1 MRTALLTALLAPA
14 LLLAGF
20 AVGWVMAGD
29 GWELARGGEVRK
41 HSAQKAP
48 PATSPE
54 LPARDVSGADI
65 SGLPRYPGSARVAY
79 VREIQGELVWTEVE
93 YLADARLERVREF
106 YRDAFR
112 TEGWAVGDVGFSQGA
127 WVYFVM
133 DGEREVILELQ
144 PRGGL
149 VEVDMEMTEPA
160 PQGTSG
166 APPPTPV
173 PDDDA
178 NDPDDGIEDD

>member
-1 MRTALLTALLAPA
+1 MRTALITALLAPT
-14 LLLAGF
+14 LLFAGF

-29 GWELARGGEVRK
+29 GWELTRGEERREA
-41 HSAQKAP
+41 STPPPP

-65 SGLPRYPGSARVAY
+65 SGLPRYPGSVRVAY
-79 VREIQGELVWTEVE
+79 VRESQGELVWTEVE
-93 YLADARLERVREF
+93 YLTDARLESVREF
-106 YRDAFR
+106 YRDVFR
-112 TEGWAVGDVGFSQGA
+112 TQGWTVGDVGFSQGA

-133 DGEREVILELQ
+133 DGKREVILELQ

-160 PQGTSG
+160 PRTARQEAS
-166 APPPTPV
+166 PTPDDA
-173 PDDDA
+173 DDDV
-178 NDPDDGIEDD
+178 DDAGAEED

>member
-1 MRTALLTALLAPA
+1 LRAALITALLAPA

-20 AVGWVMAGD
+20 AVGWVMAGE
-29 GWELARGGEVRK
+29 GWELTRGEERREP
-41 HSAQKAP
+41 SAPEPP
-48 PATSPE
+48 PATSPR

-65 SGLPRYPGSARVAY
+65 PGLPRYPGSVRVAY
-79 VREIQGELVWTEVE
+79 VREPQGELVWTEVE
-93 YLADARLERVREF
+93 YLTEARLERVREF

-112 TEGWAVGDVGFSQGA
+112 TKGWAVGDVGFSQGA

-144 PRGGL
+144 PRGRL

-160 PQGTSG
+160 PPAARQP
-166 APPPTPV
+166 APPPGDDADDAG
-173 PDDDA
+173 DDD
-178 NDPDDGIEDD
+178 ED